1 MTSSLTPA
9 GLPPEEFVARR
20 DRVYDAIGPEAV
32 ALIQGAG
39 PTRGFEL
46 FRQTNEFLYLSGL
59 AAPQAYLL
67 LDGRS
72 RRTALY
78 LPHRSPHAGSEGE
91 SLGAED
97 VAPIQALTG
106 VEAVYGLEALAEHL
120 AGVRHLYTPHSPA
133 EGRQGCRDELL
144 RAAKAIAAD
153 PWDAAPSREERF
165 IGLLCER
172 VPNLEI
178 HDLSPLLDAM
188 RLIKSPRE
196 VAIMRRAGELTARAV
211 VEAMRSTRPGVM
223 EYELGA
229 VADYVFRVN
238 GARMEGYRA
247 IIAGGKNIWY
257 AHYYRN
263 DCPLLDGDLALM
275 DYAPDVCN
283 YTSDI
288 GRMWPVNGVY
298 SPVQRE
304 LYGFIVQYHKVVLG
318 RIRPGVLP
326 EQILAEAAEEMRP
339 IVEGTAFSK
348 PIYQEAARRTLD
360 WRGHLSHPVGMAVHD
375 VGSYFDRPLEPGL
388 VISID
393 PSLWVPE
400 ERLYIRVEDTVAVT
414 EEGVEVL
421 TALAPLDLDDVEA
434 VMREDGL
441 LQQFPPVAHPK
452 PHPPPHHG
460 PSGPA
465 SPS

>member
-1 MTSSLTPA
+1 MPA
-9 GLPPEEFVARR
+9 GFLAEEFAARR
-20 DRVYDAIGPEAV
+20 ARVYHEIGPEAV
-32 ALIQGAG
+32 ALVQGAG
-39 PTRGFEL
+39 PPRGFEL

-59 AAPQAYLL
+59 AEPQAYLL
-67 LDGRS
+67 MDGRLQRS
-72 RRTALY
+72 ALY
-78 LPHRSPHAGSEGE
+78 LPHKSPHAGSEGE

-97 VAPIQALTG
+97 VEPVRALTG

-120 AGVRHLYTPHSPA
+120 AGVHHLYTPHSPA

-144 RAAKAIAAD
+144 RSAKAIAAD
-153 PWDAAPSREERF
+153 PWDAAPTREERF
-165 IGLLCER
+165 IRRLCEC
-172 VPNLEI
+172 VPGLEA
-178 HDLSPLLDAM
+178 HDLSPILDSM
-188 RLIKSPRE
+188 RLRKSPRE

-211 VEAMRSTRPGVM
+211 MESMRSTRPGVM

-247 IIAGGKNIWY
+247 IIAGGKNIWH

-263 DCPLLDGDLALM
+263 DCPLQDGDLVLM

-288 GRMWPVNGVY
+288 GRMWPVSGVY

-304 LYGFIVQYHKVVLG
+304 LYGFIVEYHKAVLE

-326 EQILAEAAEEMRP
+326 EQVLAESAEAMRP

-348 PIYQEAARRTLD
+348 PIYQAAARRTLD
-360 WRGHLSHPVGMAVHD
+360 FRGHLSHPVGMAVHD
-375 VGSYFDRPLEPGL
+375 VGRYFDRPLAPSL

-414 EEGVEVL
+414 ESGIENL

-434 VMREDGL
+434 LMREAGL
-441 LQQFPPVAHPK
+441 LQQFPPVK
-452 PHPPPHHG
+452 
-460 PSGPA
+460 
-465 SPS
+465 